1 MDLLIFYCLL
11 FLGLLTYLFLLKNS
25 WRKRK
30 NLLKRRNEKNGEE
43 GETKNIVKPYINH
56 ILINNKGYALN

>member
-11 FLGLLTYLFLLKNS
+11 FLGLLAYLFLLKNS

-43 GETKNIVKPYINH
+43 DEAKNIVIQNYKTH
-56 ILINNKGYALN
+56 LVVFV